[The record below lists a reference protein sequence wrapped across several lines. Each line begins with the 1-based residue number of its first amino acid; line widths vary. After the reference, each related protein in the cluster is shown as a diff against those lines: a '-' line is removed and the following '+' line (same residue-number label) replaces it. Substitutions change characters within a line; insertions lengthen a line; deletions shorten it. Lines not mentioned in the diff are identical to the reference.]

1 MNSLNGL
8 KACLERLVPSHVE
21 GSRRVFVALSGGV
34 DSSVAAALLK
44 DQGYDV
50 TGVFMKNWADPAWP
64 CPWQE
69 DRQDAM
75 RVCIKLGIPFETFDF
90 TKEYKA
96 KVVDYMI
103 REYAAGRTPNPDVM
117 CNREIKFGLFFDKAL
132 AMGADFIATGHY
144 VRKSTNDKSGTNKR
158 IEKGFVNSQQIRY
171 SLMKAKDLNK
181 DQSYFLWT
189 LTQKQLVKCLFP
201 IGEFESKAK
210 VRAIAAEY
218 NLPTADKKDSQ
229 GICFMGPVD
238 VREFI
243 KPHVSQIAG
252 AIVTTSGQKVGAH
265 AGLDFYTIGQR
276 KGIGVGGTG
285 PYYVARKDYS
295 DNTLVVASV
304 GDKSAL
310 ESKSIIAG
318 EVSFINEEPQGEI
331 QIQAAIRY
339 RQEPVPAKLE
349 RLASGQW
356 LVTFDQPVRAVA
368 PGQSV
373 VFYNGDQLLGGG
385 IIQ

>member
-1 MNSLNGL
+1 MNNLNGV

-21 GSRRVFVALSGGV
+21 GSRRVFVAMSGGV

-69 DRQDAM
+69 DRQDAL

-90 TKEYKA
+90 TREYKA

-103 REYAAGRTPNPDVM
+103 REYALGRTPNPDVM
-117 CNREIKFGLFFDKAL
+117 CNKEIKFGLFFDKAL

-144 VRKSTNDKSGTNKR
+144 ARLRRNDQIPNPKSQINPKLQTTNYKLLT
-158 IEKGFVNSQQIRY
+158 
-171 SLMKAKDLNK
+171 AKDKNK

-189 LTQKQLVKCLFP
+189 LKQEQLARCLFP
-201 IGEFESKAK
+201 IGEFESKAQ
-210 VRAIAAEY
+210 VRAVAAEY

-238 VREFI
+238 VQEFI
-243 KPHVSQIAG
+243 RPHVSQIAG

-285 PYYVARKDYS
+285 PYYVAHKDYKS
-295 DNTLVVASV
+295 NTLVVAPA
-304 GDKSAL
+304 DNPSAL
-310 ESKSIIAG
+310 ESNSLAAD
-318 EVSFINEEPQGEI
+318 EVSFIGAEPADRAQV
-331 QIQAAIRY
+331 QAAIRY
-339 RQEPVPAKLE
+339 RQEPVPAILRRIENGKWKVE
-349 RLASGQW
+349 
-356 LVTFDQPVRAVA
+356 FEIPVRAAA

-373 VFYNGDQLLGGG
+373 VFYNGEELLGGG
-385 IIQ
+385 VIQ